1 MHLFYDCETTGLPNW
16 KAPSEDPSQ
25 PYICQLAAI
34 LLNDSLDEVAVL
46 NAFIK
51 PQGWVLNP
59 ELQQLTGIT
68 MEQLET
74 QGIPIADALNQFFDL
89 VSKASLVVAHNESFD
104 ARMLRI
110 QLKRAKDEARA
121 EAWEKRKSACTMA
134 ITTPILMLPPTPKMV
149 AAGFTKP
156 KSPKLEEA
164 YRHFH
169 DGADFEGAHNALN
182 DVRAT
187 INVYYAAMATKTNA
201 EANHDA
207 AAA

>member
-34 LLNDSLDEVAVL
+34 LVDDERREAHTL

-51 PQGWVLNP
+51 PAGWVLSP
-59 ELQQLTGIT
+59 ELQKLTGIT

-74 QGIPIADALNQFFDL
+74 QGMPQAQALDNFFDL
-89 VSKASLVVAHNESFD
+89 VGMASLVVAHNESFD

-110 QLKRAKDEARA
+110 QLKRAKDDARA

-134 ITTPILMLPPTPKMV
+134 MSTPILMLPPTPKMV
-149 AAGFTKP
+149 AAGFNKP

-164 YRHFH
+164 YRHFFSK
-169 DGADFEGAHNALN
+169 DFEGAHNALN

-187 INVYYAAMATKTNA
+187 IEVYYAMVDAKTKATGVQN
-201 EANHDA
+201 A